1 MENIAMCS
9 ESLMNKYLGN
19 SCIDIIDVIE
29 QIEKRNIF
37 PCFFGSALKLDG
49 IQELLEGIKKY
60 TQSRKYSDDFG
71 ARVYKVGKD
80 NQGNRLTYLKVTGGK
95 LTVKQLI
102 EYSIKNRQ
110 DNTKNDNIRQNS
122 SDIVL
127 YQNQII
133 DIYKQRIE
141 YLENENK
148 RLLDIISVKEQKEL
162 AKDIKYIGD
171 SETMS
176 FWDKLFHKFKK

>member
-1 MENIAMCS
+1 MDYKISDICNNLKIGKS
-9 ESLMNKYLGN
+9 TIYKR
-19 SCIDIIDVIE
+19 IDIIKSIVPETEWKMNEYFYYTDNNKLFIT
-29 QIEKRNIF
+29 EKGYDF
-37 PCFFGSALKLDG
+37 
-49 IQELLEGIKKY
+49 IKQNK
-60 TQSRKYSDDFG
+60 
-71 ARVYKVGKD
+71 
-80 NQGNRLTYLKVTGGK
+80 
-95 LTVKQLI
+95 
-102 EYSIKNRQ
+102 
-110 DNTKNDNIRQNS
+110 TKNNNIRHNS
-122 SDIVL
+122 TNNDISI

-141 YLENENK
+141 YLEQENK

>member
-1 MENIAMCS
+1 MEYRISNICS
-9 ESLMNKYLGN
+9 DLSIGKSTVY
-19 SCIDIIDVIE
+19 
-29 QIEKRNIF
+29 KRI
-37 PCFFGSALKLDG
+37 
-49 IQELLEGIKKY
+49 ELLKKDIPETDWKKNEYFYY
-60 TQSRKYSDDFG
+60 TE
-71 ARVYKVGKD
+71 
-80 NQGNRLTYLKVTGGK
+80 NNK
-95 LTVKQLI
+95 LFITEKGF
-102 EYSIKNRQ
+102 EYIKNF
-110 DNTKNDNIRQNS
+110 NSNNSADNIRQNS
-122 SDIVL
+122 NDIVL

-162 AKDIKYIGD
+162 AKDIKYIGN

>member
-1 MENIAMCS
+1 MTKYNYYTNTLIFYYFLNLCNSLNIGKS
-9 ESLMNKYLGN
+9 TIYKR
-19 SCIDIIDVIE
+19 IDIIKGIVPE
-29 QIEKRNIF
+29 TELKRNEYF
-37 PCFFGSALKLDG
+37 YYTDNNKLFITEKG
-49 IQELLEGIKKY
+49 FEFIKQNK
-60 TQSRKYSDDFG
+60 TQKTNF
-71 ARVYKVGKD
+71 
-80 NQGNRLTYLKVTGGK
+80 
-95 LTVKQLI
+95 
-102 EYSIKNRQ
+102 RQ
-110 DNTKNDNIRQNS
+110 DNTNNDNIRQNS
-122 SDIVL
+122 NDIVL

-176 FWDKLFHKFKK
+176 FWDKLFHKFKR